1 MSNVASADDGVVR
14 VRVADYERLLANMLA
29 EAESRVS
36 AAEAETSCARDEA
49 DALRAELD
57 RALARESESA
67 RTYETWRDA
76 LVETAADELAAEA
89 SRWRDAMD
97 ARDDIVE
104 STRRDADAAA
114 AAAAAERREARHAD
128 LIRACIAEYPETA
141 AFWAAADARDEAE
154 ARGDLAR
161 RVDAATKTSV
171 EPASTSSTGAPSTPV
186 RGTPPSFESP
196 ARQSPGRSR
205 HGRTRSMSFAAP
217 VATSSSSAAAVA
229 EAKEEAARRMAEATA
244 RAGLGETAEAKTDGG
259 TTTSW
264 LWPFG

>member
-114 AAAAAERREARHAD
+114 ERREARHAD

-196 ARQSPGRSR
+196 ARQSPDRSR

-244 RAGLGETAEAKTDGG
+244 RAGLGETVEAKSDGG

>member
-114 AAAAAERREARHAD
+114 AAAERREARHAD

-154 ARGDLAR
+154 ARGTSPVELTRRRKRASNPPPPPRRAR
-161 RVDAATKTSV
+161 RPRPSAERHHRSNHPRVNPRVDHDTV
-171 EPASTSSTGAPSTPV
+171 ERDPCRS
-186 RGTPPSFESP
+186 RRRWRRRRPPR
-196 ARQSPGRSR
+196 RQSRS
-205 HGRTRSMSFAAP
+205 
-217 VATSSSSAAAVA
+217 
-229 EAKEEAARRMAEATA
+229 
-244 RAGLGETAEAKTDGG
+244 
-259 TTTSW
+259 
-264 LWPFG
+264 

>member
-114 AAAAAERREARHAD
+114 AAAERREARHAD

-196 ARQSPGRSR
+196 ARQSPDRSR

-229 EAKEEAARRMAEATA
+229 EAKEEAARRMADATA
-244 RAGLGETAEAKTDGG
+244 RAGWGETAEAKTDGG

>member
-1 MSNVASADDGVVR
+1 
-14 VRVADYERLLANMLA
+14 
-29 EAESRVS
+29 
-36 AAEAETSCARDEA
+36 
-49 DALRAELD
+49 
-57 RALARESESA
+57 
-67 RTYETWRDA
+67 
-76 LVETAADELAAEA
+76 
-89 SRWRDAMD
+89 MD

-104 STRRDADAAA
+104 STRRDADA

-186 RGTPPSFESP
+186 RGTRHRSNHPRVNPRVDHDTVERDP
-196 ARQSPGRSR
+196 CRSR
-205 HGRTRSMSFAAP
+205 RRWRRRRSS
-217 VATSSSSAAAVA
+217 AAVA
-229 EAKEEAARRMAEATA
+229 EAKEEAARRMADATA
-244 RAGLGETAEAKTDGG
+244 RAGRGETAEAKTDGG

>member
-114 AAAAAERREARHAD
+114 AAAERREARHAD

-141 AFWAAADARDEAE
+141 AFWVTRRRREGTSPVELTRRRKRASNPPPPPR
-154 ARGDLAR
+154 RAR
-161 RVDAATKTSV
+161 RPRPSAERRHRSKHPRVNPRVDHDTV
-171 EPASTSSTGAPSTPV
+171 ERDPCRSRRRWRRRRPQQ
-186 RGTPPSFESP
+186 
-196 ARQSPGRSR
+196 RQSRKLRRRLRGEWRMRRRGRDGERQRRRRRMGERPPRGCGRSD
-205 HGRTRSMSFAAP
+205 RSEG
-217 VATSSSSAAAVA
+217 V
-229 EAKEEAARRMAEATA
+229 
-244 RAGLGETAEAKTDGG
+244 
-259 TTTSW
+259 
-264 LWPFG
+264 